1 MSSVSSFY
9 NLVTDSSVS
18 SPSDGEVESVHADS
32 FVLERY
38 LNLLYIE
45 CDCSDSVLPF
55 VPVSTLHKF
64 YFHYRDLEEEDFNEV
79 LSEDSEV
86 LSEDNENFLN
96 CTQNNV
102 HLLGR
107 ECDRKKQMLRDVVKN
122 FTTSIERI
130 FSDQP
135 SCSGT
140 SSNATSSPLSTK
152 SSTPLSTK
160 SSTILKTGKIS
171 KSGRRQRKCPY
182 CTKMFYNVTT
192 HYNNHHKDLPKS
204 KLL

>member
-107 ECDRKKQMLRDVVKN
+107 ECDR
-122 FTTSIERI
+122 I